1 MGPCRKAIKMI
12 SNAGIRRM
20 MMDHLIGGASIAGSF
35 FMGMFCMSTA
45 YLILEMEVNGALPED
60 YAGDNVLL
68 VYFPCFVIGWIVG
81 VIFLEEA
88 ESVSATLYTCF
99 AEEPHTLEV
108 TDKELYL
115 DFVDMWYQ
123 SQMES
128 DIESDEEDGQH
139 SISSFED
146 SDDEREKEKAAREE
160 FEKEERAIKKRER
173 LKDPRSSMTSM
184 GSFSSKDFGMSPVK
198 RNSVAPV

>member
-1 MGPCRKAIKMI
+1 MAMKMI
-12 SNAGIRRM
+12 NNAGIKGM

-35 FMGMFCMSTA
+35 FMGLFCMSMA

-68 VYFPCFVIGWIVG
+68 VYLPCFIIGWIVG
-81 VIFLEEA
+81 MMFLESA

-128 DIESDEEDGQH
+128 DIESDGEDDEH
-139 SISSFED
+139 SVSSFED
-146 SDDEREKEKAAREE
+146 SDDEREKEKAAREA
-160 FEKEERAIKKRER
+160 FEKEERANKKRQF
-173 LKDPRSSMTSM
+173 LKDPRSSTASMGSM
-184 GSFSSKDFGMSPVK
+184 GSFSSRDFGMSPVK
-198 RNSVAPV
+198 KNSVAPV